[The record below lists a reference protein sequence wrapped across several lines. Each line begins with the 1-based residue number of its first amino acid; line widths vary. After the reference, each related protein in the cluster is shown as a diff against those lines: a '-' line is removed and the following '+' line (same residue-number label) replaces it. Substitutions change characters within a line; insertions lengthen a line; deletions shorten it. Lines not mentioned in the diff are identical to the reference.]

1 MEESKPRFMVAWI
14 NIVCAIFSCLGAFIF
29 GFDSGAVASTYTGG
43 TAIGG
48 LFSGWSAG
56 KFGRKKTIIGAAT
69 IVAFGT
75 TLQTAAQNLGM
86 LIAGRVIAG
95 LAVGILLSI
104 VPVYNAELAVPQHR
118 GVIVGL
124 FAVLASFGVVC
135 SNWIGYGCQFA
146 YGDAQWRIPL
156 GCQIPPAIILG
167 IGGFFLPESPRWLIE
182 QNRSQ
187 EAHNIADRMGRKDS
201 MWIGAIV
208 LVIDLVV
215 LMPLTKIYTGS
226 ENHAGKAAAV
236 TFIFLHSYPYSV
248 FMYGTVWVYTSEM
261 FPTRLRAKGVAICT
275 FWGQAFNILLQQIG
289 LKVFEEI
296 GYLFY
301 IVFIV
306 CTSFAA
312 LVYYL
317 FLPETKGATLE
328 DISRFFGDPVV
339 ATLNESQSRIAKVLN
354 EVDGLADTG
363 DDGGERRGGGS
374 AVLVDEKRD

>member
-1 MEESKPRFMVAWI
+1 MV
-14 NIVCAIFSCLGAFIF
+14 SYLTRPG
-29 GFDSGAVASTYTGG
+29 
-43 TAIGG
+43 
-48 LFSGWSAG
+48 
-56 KFGRKKTIIGAAT
+56 
-69 IVAFGT
+69 
-75 TLQTAAQNLGM
+75 
-86 LIAGRVIAG
+86 
-95 LAVGILLSI
+95 
-104 VPVYNAELAVPQHR
+104 
-118 GVIVGL
+118 
-124 FAVLASFGVVC
+124 
-135 SNWIGYGCQFA
+135 
-146 YGDAQWRIPL
+146 
-156 GCQIPPAIILG
+156 
-167 IGGFFLPESPRWLIE
+167 
-182 QNRSQ
+182 
-187 EAHNIADRMGRKDS
+187 
-201 MWIGAIV
+201 IGAIV

-226 ENHAGKAAAV
+226 ENQAGKAAAV

-374 AVLVDEKRD
+374 AVLIDEKRD